1 MARAI
6 RILRR
11 HLLRMSRKAVGMIRT
26 IPAAAEEMVPMATAV
41 RGTRA
46 AAPAAGK
53 ARTAEVRAAAR
64 RTEAIVRVEAEP
76 AEAEPAEAEVQAK
89 ADPKEAAVRAE
100 ADLKE
105 ATLPAGMEVRTAAA
119 VWKAIPPERRKTVR
133 AAVLVERTAEKQR
146 KQACKGRT
154 AHGLLCRKDRMM
166 RQYMV

>member
-1 MARAI
+1 
-6 RILRR
+6 
-11 HLLRMSRKAVGMIRT
+11 
-26 IPAAAEEMVPMATAV
+26 MVPMATAV

-64 RTEAIVRVEAEP
+64 RTEAIVRVA
-76 AEAEPAEAEVQAK
+76 AEPAEAEVQAK
-89 ADPKEAAVRAE
+89 ANPKEVAVRVE

-105 ATLPAGMEVRTAAA
+105 AALPAGMEVRTTAA
-119 VWKAIPPERRKTVR
+119 VRKAIPAAVLRTAVPPERRKIAR
-133 AAVLVERTAEKQR
+133 AAVRVERAAEKQR

>member
-11 HLLRMSRKAVGMIRT
+11 YLLRMSRKAVGMIRT
-26 IPAAAEEMVPMATAV
+26 IPAAAEEMVPMAMAV

-64 RTEAIVRVEAEP
+64 RTEAIVRVAAEP
-76 AEAEPAEAEVQAK
+76 AEAEPVEAKVQVKAEL
-89 ADPKEAAVRAE
+89 KEAAVRAE

-105 ATLPAGMEVRTAAA
+105 AALPAGMEVRTAAA
-119 VWKAIPPERRKTVR
+119 VRKAIPAAVLRTAVPPERRKTVR
-133 AAVLVERTAEKQR
+133 AAVLVERAAEK
-146 KQACKGRT
+146 
-154 AHGLLCRKDRMM
+154 
-166 RQYMV
+166 